1 LLGRGSTI
9 DLASAIWQAIS
20 DRRLLNTSKE
30 VIALNKKTFAWILV
44 VIFLVLLGITLLAL
58 LGARRS
64 SGTEGT
70 APTKVPTAIA
80 MPTATSIPLAP
91 TATSKPAP
99 TAVPTTPPSNDAAI
113 QNIVWQ
119 WTQLTDQDT
128 VTAVPNPANYTL
140 VFRSDGTF
148 TGTADCNQISGTYS
162 TGNGFSINVKTSTN
176 AYCGESSMDQ
186 VYLKTLNDVVAGG
199 PDGAGGLA
207 LETAGGAQRMQF
219 RNGGTAP

>member
-1 LLGRGSTI
+1 
-9 DLASAIWQAIS
+9 
-20 DRRLLNTSKE
+20 
-30 VIALNKKTFAWILV
+30 LNKKTFAWILV

-70 APTKVPTAIA
+70 APTTVPTAIA
-80 MPTATSIPLAP
+80 MPTSTSIPLAP

-119 WTQLTDQDT
+119 WTQLTDQGT
-128 VTAVPNPANYTL
+128 VTAVPNPASYTL

-162 TGNGFSINVKTSTN
+162 TGNGFSINVKTPTNPIVGKVLWTRYISRRSTMWSRGVLTAQEVLPWKLPAAPN
-176 AYCGESSMDQ
+176 VCNSGMAG
-186 VYLKTLNDVVAGG
+186 LRLNMCA
-199 PDGAGGLA
+199 
-207 LETAGGAQRMQF
+207 R
-219 RNGGTAP
+219 